1 MLSED
6 MRLGLKL
13 WGLVICAAVGCSD
26 DGVVAA
32 DAETGGNTSG
42 AGTDD
47 GAVSAT
53 SPTTDPTVNPTGP
66 DGGSSGGLTD
76 TDGPAE
82 SEGTSDDSSGE
93 TDPTPGVL
101 PEPVPK
107 SGVAYVAHFLAGDLR
122 WYRTDGD
129 APAAAGS
136 IDLGGMTHDMALDD
150 VNDRIVI
157 AQDVARRVLVFGL
170 DRPDGPDDAVEDPQ
184 QLGALDIATAPR
196 FVRVD
201 PYHERLYIVADDTAG
216 GTGMMLLHT
225 VDTTD
230 PTSPAVLS
238 TVTIPAT
245 TSLDVDGP
253 RRLLVLFHGQTDEI
267 FAYDVTG
274 DEPAQV
280 GEPIDL
286 REPYPEENNTAFS
299 ARSLTLDPWHARL
312 YAARSQ
318 SAFSELIVMDYP
330 DALPGDAE
338 TYADVAEF
346 SLDAVA
352 DPFDLEVDISERPG
366 ILDAFTPLPSPDD
379 LLVFLTAGA
388 WNGTLPSGTLV
399 TMGQE
404 DDDGPLQLGTGCE
417 DHEGFG
423 CFIQSYSGGTPTGF
437 LQTDGAACRDWTHGV
452 VVTTALAS
460 PEDDP
465 GQVAFFRYEDDGAT
479 APWLAD
485 GANLPAAAFPIGA
498 VCH

>member
-1 MLSED
+1 
-6 MRLGLKL
+6 MRLGVKL
-13 WGLVICAAVGCSD
+13 CSLVICAAAGCSD

-32 DAETGGNTSG
+32 DAESGANTSG
-42 AGTDD
+42 LGTD
-47 GAVSAT
+47 GGEVSAT
-53 SPTTDPTVNPTGP
+53 APTTDPTVDPADPT
-66 DGGSSGGLTD
+66 GGSSGNGSD
-76 TDGPAE
+76 TDGRGE
-82 SEGTSDDSSGE
+82 SGGTSEGSTDD
-93 TDPTPGVL
+93 TAPTPGVL

-107 SGVAYVAHFLAGDLR
+107 SGVAYVAHFLANDLR

-129 APAAAGS
+129 APTAGGS
-136 IDLGGMTHDMALDD
+136 IDLGGITHDLALDD
-150 VNDRIVI
+150 VNDRIAV
-157 AQDVARRVLVFGL
+157 AQDVARRVVLYGL
-170 DRPDGPDDAVEDPQ
+170 DRPDGPEDAVEDPEV
-184 QLGALDIATAPR
+184 LGTLDINTPPR
-196 FVRVD
+196 FVRID
-201 PYHERLYIVADDTAG
+201 PYHERLYIVADDTTG

-230 PTSPAVLS
+230 PATPAVLS

-253 RRLLVLFHGQTDEI
+253 RRLLVLFSGITDEV

-274 DEPAQV
+274 DEPAQI

-286 REPYPEENNTAFS
+286 REPYPEENNTSFS
-299 ARSLTLDPWHARL
+299 ARTLTLDPWHARL

-330 DALPGDAE
+330 DALPGE
-338 TYADVAEF
+338 GESYADVADF
-346 SLDAVA
+346 SLEAIA
-352 DPFDLEVDISERPG
+352 DPFNLEFDIAKRPG

-399 TMGQE
+399 TIGQD
-404 DDDGPLQLGTGCE
+404 DDDGPLLLGTGCE

-423 CFIQSYSGGTPTGF
+423 CFIQSYSGGAPTAF

-465 GQVAFFRYEDDGAT
+465 GQIVFFQYEDDGAT

-485 GANLPAAAFPIGA
+485 GGNLPAAAFPIGA

>member
-1 MLSED
+1 

-13 WGLVICAAVGCSD
+13 CGLVICAAAGCSD

-32 DAETGGNTSG
+32 DADSGANTSG
-42 AGTDD
+42 VGTDD
-47 GAVSAT
+47 GEVSAT
-53 SPTTDPTVNPTGP
+53 APDSDPTTNPSGP
-66 DGGSSGGLTD
+66 SDGTSGGLTD
-76 TDGPAE
+76 TDGPGE
-82 SEGTSDDSSGE
+82 SEGTGENSTGE

-101 PEPVPK
+101 PEPVPQ
-107 SGVAYVAHFLAGDLR
+107 SGVAYVAHFLGGELR

-129 APAAAGS
+129 APAAGGS
-136 IDLGGMTHDMALDD
+136 IDLGAITHDLALDD
-150 VNDRIVI
+150 VNDRIVV
-157 AQDVARRVLVFGL
+157 AHDVARRVAIYGL
-170 DRPDGPDDAVEDPQ
+170 DRPDGPGDAVEDPQ
-184 QLGALDIATAPR
+184 LLGSLDTSTAPR

-201 PYHERLYIVADDTAG
+201 PYHERLFIVADDMAG

-230 PTSPAVLS
+230 PANPAVLS

-253 RRLLVLFHGQTDEI
+253 RRLLVLFHGQTDEV

-274 DEPAQV
+274 DEPAQI

-330 DALPGDAE
+330 DALPGDGE
-338 TYADVAEF
+338 GYGDVAEF
-346 SLDAVA
+346 SLEAIA
-352 DPFDLEVDISERPG
+352 DPFNLSVDISERPG
-366 ILDAFTPLPSPDD
+366 ILDAFTPLPSPEDF
-379 LLVFLTAGA
+379 LVFLTAGA

-399 TMGQE
+399 TMT
-404 DDDGPLQLGTGCE
+404 DDSGEGPLLLGTGCE

-423 CFIQSYSGGTPTGF
+423 CFIQDYSGGAPLAF

-452 VVTTALAS
+452 VVTTALAT

-465 GQVAFFRYEDDGAT
+465 GQIMFFQYEDDGAT

-485 GANLPAAAFPIGA
+485 GANLASAAFPIGA

>member
-1 MLSED
+1 
-6 MRLGLKL
+6 MRLGVKL
-13 WGLVICAAVGCSD
+13 CSLVICAAAGCSD

-32 DAETGGNTSG
+32 DAESGANTSG
-42 AGTDD
+42 LGTD
-47 GAVSAT
+47 GGEVSAT
-53 SPTTDPTVNPTGP
+53 APASDPTVDPTGP
-66 DGGSSGGLTD
+66 DGGSSGDGSD
-76 TDGPAE
+76 TDG
-82 SEGTSDDSSGE
+82 SGE
-93 TDPTPGVL
+93 SDATGEGSTDDPDPTPGVL

-107 SGVAYVAHFLAGDLR
+107 SGVAYVAHFLANDLR

-129 APAAAGS
+129 APTAGGS
-136 IDLGGMTHDMALDD
+136 IDLGGITHDLALDD
-150 VNDRIVI
+150 VNDRIVV
-157 AQDVARRVLVFGL
+157 AQDVARRIVLYGL
-170 DRPDGPDDAVEDPQ
+170 DRPDGPEDAVEDPQ
-184 QLGALDIATAPR
+184 VLGSLDINTAPR

-201 PYHERLYIVADDTAG
+201 PYHERLYIVADDTAA

-230 PTSPAVLS
+230 PANPAVLS

-253 RRLLVLFHGQTDEI
+253 RRLLVLFSGITDEV

-274 DEPAQV
+274 DEPAQI
-280 GEPIDL
+280 GDPIDL
-286 REPYPEENNTAFS
+286 REPYPEENNTSFS
-299 ARSLTLDPWHARL
+299 ARSLTLDPWHARM

-330 DALPGDAE
+330 DALPGDSE
-338 TYADVAEF
+338 SYADVAEF
-346 SLDAVA
+346 SLEAVA
-352 DPFDLEVDISERPG
+352 DPFDLSVDISKRPG
-366 ILDAFTPLPSPDD
+366 ILDAFTPLPSPTDF
-379 LLVFLTAGA
+379 LVFLTAGA

-399 TMGQE
+399 TMNDETGE
-404 DDDGPLQLGTGCE
+404 GPLTLGTGCE

-423 CFIQSYSGGTPTGF
+423 CFIQDYGGGAPLAF

-452 VVTTALAS
+452 VVTTGLAT

-465 GQVAFFRYEDDGAT
+465 GQVVFFQYEDDGAT

-485 GANLPAAAFPIGA
+485 GANLGAAAFPIGA